1 MIFFSAALAHLLA
14 VMSPGPDTAI
24 IFHQSFAKGRA
35 QGILTALGIGFGIF
49 IHCFFAISGITLLIY
64 SSEEAKFLVKCLG
77 ALYLLYLGISFLISK
92 KSSKSDEDESK
103 VFFKNPFIIGLV
115 TNLLNIKAFLF
126 TVSLFSFINLD
137 PSSLMSIIY
146 LLYFPLITAAWF
158 SFVTYALTH
167 DSLGD
172 IFNKHSDNIQ
182 LTSSVFIAGLGLL
195 ILLQTLYGLLCSPA
209 ICKLN

>member
-35 QGILTALGIGFGIF
+35 QGFLTALGIGFGIF
-49 IHCFFAISGITLLIY
+49 IHCFFAISGISLLIY
-64 SSEEAKFLVKCLG
+64 SSAEAKFFIKCLG
-77 ALYLLYLGISFLISK
+77 ALYLLYLGISFFISK
-92 KSSKSDEDESK
+92 KSSKSEDTK
-103 VFFKNPFIIGLV
+103 VLFKNPFVIGLV

-167 DSLGD
+167 NSMGD

-182 LTSSVFIAGLGLL
+182 FASSAFIAGLGLL
-195 ILLQTLYGLLCSPA
+195 ILLQTLYGLL
-209 ICKLN
+209 

>member
-24 IFHQSFAKGRA
+24 IFHQSFVKGRV

-49 IHCFFAISGITLLIY
+49 IHCFFAISGISLLIY
-64 SSEEAKFLVKCLG
+64 SSAEAKFFIKCLG
-77 ALYLLYLGISFLISK
+77 ALYLLYLGISFFITK
-92 KSSKSDEDESK
+92 KSSKSKDTK
-103 VFFKNPFIIGLV
+103 VLFKNPFVIGLV

-146 LLYFPLITAAWF
+146 LLYFPIITAAWF
-158 SFVTYALTH
+158 SFVAYALTH
-167 DSLGD
+167 NSMGD
-172 IFNKHSDNIQ
+172 IFNKHSNNIQ
-182 LTSSVFIAGLGLL
+182 FASSAFIAGLGLL
-195 ILLQTLYGLLCSPA
+195 ILLQTLYGLF
-209 ICKLN
+209 

>member
-103 VFFKNPFIIGLV
+103 VFFKNPFVIGLV

-182 LTSSVFIAGLGLL
+182 LTSSAFIAGLGLL
-195 ILLQTLYGLLCSPA
+195 ILLQTLYGLL
-209 ICKLN
+209 

>member
-1 MIFFSAALAHLLA
+1 MIFISAALAHLLA

-24 IFHQSFAKGRA
+24 IFHQSVAKGRA
-35 QGILTALGIGFGIF
+35 HGILTALGIGFGIF
-49 IHCFFAISGITLLIY
+49 IHCFFAISGISLLIY
-64 SSEEAKFLVKCLG
+64 SSEETKFLIKCFG
-77 ALYLLYLGISFLISK
+77 ALYLLYLGISFFIVN
-92 KSSKSDEDESK
+92 KSPNSDEIK

-137 PSSLMSIIY
+137 PSSLMPIIY
-146 LLYFPLITAAWF
+146 LLYFPIITAAWF

-167 DSLGD
+167 DSMGD

-182 LTSSVFIAGLGLL
+182 FASAVFIAGLGLL
-195 ILLQTLYGLLCSPA
+195 ILLQTLYGLF
-209 ICKLN
+209 